1 MFQKKET
8 THDYGTFKIPCFKF
22 NSPSLD
28 KYEINFALNI
38 RLFLFPT
45 SLYKNNFQE
54 SHIKNVFSA
63 IFKQKFK
70 LIFKVMSEFVNDMEM
85 VNNVMSEQSK

>member
-1 MFQKKET
+1 MGLSKFPT
-8 THDYGTFKIPCFKF
+8 TQSIHLAWI
-22 NSPSLD
+22 
-28 KYEINFALNI
+28 KYESNFALNI
-38 RLFLFPT
+38 GLFLFPT
-45 SLYKNNFQE
+45 SLYKNHFQE

-63 IFKQKFK
+63 IFKQHLK